1 MVPRCAYYINDNS
14 ELVRHHVLI
23 EWDLG
28 FTKEAK
34 HKYINRIIDALNMDD
49 KIMVD
54 VTSASYIY
62 DAQHLSP
69 LFVKLKS
76 NSIMSVEDYIG
87 TIKLQMSSV
96 GYGMRVKYYGYIYL
110 ASFAD
115 KEIRAIEKYDGFFD
129 VFNNPLNTPDNSQ
142 AYFCAVYK
150 LMMRQ
155 KKTDVLQDFSYYLE
169 YLSNIKVVDVIQEQ
183 EVTHPVYLG
192 STWDTQIE

>member
-1 MVPRCAYYINDNS
+1 MVPRCAYYINNNS

-34 HKYINRIIDALNMDD
+34 HKYINRIIDALGMDD

-76 NSIMSVEDYIG
+76 NPTMSVEDYIG
-87 TIKLQMSSV
+87 IIKLQMSLVS
-96 GYGMRVKYYGYIYL
+96 YDMRVKYYGYIYL
-110 ASFAD
+110 ASFTD

-129 VFNNPLNTPDNSQ
+129 VFNNQLSTPDNSQ

-150 LMMRQ
+150 LMLRQ
-155 KKTDVLQDFSYYLE
+155 KKTDVLQDFDSYLE
-169 YLSNIKVVDVIQEQ
+169 YLSNMKVVDVAKEQ
-183 EVTHPVYLG
+183 EEPRPVYLD
-192 STWDTQIE
+192 SIWNK

>member
-34 HKYINRIIDALNMDD
+34 HKYINRIIDALGMYD

-76 NSIMSVEDYIG
+76 NPTMSVEDYIG

-96 GYGMRVKYYGYIYL
+96 GYDMRVKYYGYIYL
-110 ASFAD
+110 VSFTD

-129 VFNNPLNTPDNSQ
+129 VFNNQLRTPDNSQ

-155 KKTDVLQDFSYYLE
+155 KKTDVLQDFGSYLE
-169 YLSNIKVVDVIQEQ
+169 YLSNMKVVDVAKEQ
-183 EVTHPVYLG
+183 EEPRPVYLD
-192 STWDTQIE
+192 SIWNK

>member
-34 HKYINRIIDALNMDD
+34 HKYINRIIDALGMYD

-76 NSIMSVEDYIG
+76 NPTMSIEDYIG

-96 GYGMRVKYYGYIYL
+96 GYDMRVKYYGYIYL
-110 ASFAD
+110 VSFTD

-129 VFNNPLNTPDNSQ
+129 VFNNQLSTPDNSQ

-155 KKTDVLQDFSYYLE
+155 KKTDVLQDFGSYLE
-169 YLSNIKVVDVIQEQ
+169 YLSNMKVVDVAKEQ
-183 EVTHPVYLG
+183 EEPRPVYLD
-192 STWDTQIE
+192 SIWNK

>member
-34 HKYINRIIDALNMDD
+34 HKYINRIIDALGMDD

-76 NSIMSVEDYIG
+76 NPTMSIEDYIG

-96 GYGMRVKYYGYIYL
+96 GYDMRVKYYGYIYL
-110 ASFAD
+110 ASFTD

-129 VFNNPLNTPDNSQ
+129 VFNNQLNTPDNSQ

-150 LMMRQ
+150 LMLRQ
-155 KKTDVLQDFSYYLE
+155 KKTDVLQDFDSYLE
-169 YLSNIKVVDVIQEQ
+169 YLSNIKVVDVAKE
-183 EVTHPVYLG
+183 
-192 STWDTQIE
+192 

>member
-34 HKYINRIIDALNMDD
+34 HKYINRIIDALGIND

-62 DAQHLSP
+62 DAQRLSP
-69 LFVKLKS
+69 LFVKLNS
-76 NSIMSVEDYIG
+76 NPTMSVEDYLKTIMPQLLSIG
-87 TIKLQMSSV
+87 YDMKL
-96 GYGMRVKYYGYIYL
+96 KYFGYIYL
-110 ASFAD
+110 ASFTD

-129 VFNNPLNTPDNSQ
+129 VFNNQLSSPDNSQ

-150 LMMRQ
+150 LMLRQ
-155 KKTDVLQDFSYYLE
+155 KKTGVLQDFGSYLE
-169 YLSNIKVVDVIQEQ
+169 YLNNIKVVDVAQEQ
-183 EVTHPVYLG
+183 EATHPVYLG
-192 STWDTQIE
+192 ST

>member
-14 ELVRHHVLI
+14 ELVRHYVLI

-34 HKYINRIIDALNMDD
+34 HKYINRIIDALGMDD

-76 NSIMSVEDYIG
+76 NPTMSVEDYIG
-87 TIKLQMSSV
+87 TIKLQMSLV
-96 GYGMRVKYYGYIYL
+96 GYDMRVKYYGYIYL
-110 ASFAD
+110 ASFTD

-129 VFNNPLNTPDNSQ
+129 VFNNQLSTPDNSQ

-150 LMMRQ
+150 LMLRQ
-155 KKTDVLQDFSYYLE
+155 KKTDVLQDFDSYLE
-169 YLSNIKVVDVIQEQ
+169 YLSNMKVVDVAKEQ
-183 EVTHPVYLG
+183 EEPRPVYLD
-192 STWDTQIE
+192 SIWNK